1 MMHRRH
7 STGQGERGAAAVE
20 FALVLPILL
29 VLVLGIVEF
38 GRIFNVQVS
47 VTNAAREGARVMAIE
62 NDPAQAITAAVAA
75 APSVNPALGAGNIAV
90 APADCDAGETATVTI
105 TYHVDLLTGWFDA
118 LPPINLT
125 GTGVMLC
132 GG

>member
-29 VLVLGIVEF
+29 VLLLGIVEF
-38 GRIFNVQVS
+38 GRVFNVQVS

-62 NDPAQAITAAVAA
+62 NDPGLAAAAAAAA
-75 APSVNPALGAGNIAV
+75 APSVNPAIGAGNV
-90 APADCDAGETATVTI
+90 SVSPSDCDAGGTATVTI
-105 TYHVDLLTGWFDA
+105 DYHVDLLTGWFDF

>member
-1 MMHRRH
+1 MMHWRRAG
-7 STGQGERGAAAVE
+7 SERGAAAVE
-20 FALVLPILL
+20 FALVLPILIML
-29 VLVLGIVEF
+29 LLGIVEF

-62 NDPAQAITAAVAA
+62 NDPAQAAAAAIAA
-75 APSVNPALGAGNIAV
+75 APSVSPAIGAGNITIT
-90 APADCDAGETATVTI
+90 PTDCAGGGTATVTI
-105 TYHVDLLTGWFDA
+105 DYPVDYLTGWFDF
-118 LPPINLT
+118 LPPISLT